1 MNENVVELAIR
12 HPPDNTVVV
21 APPQL
26 AVTVRSAALHLL
38 VVLNS
43 CSEMVAL
50 PAGPVAPVGPAG
62 PVAPVAPVFP
72 CGPGTVLSAPVGPT
86 GP

>member
-1 MNENVVELAIR
+1 MR
-12 HPPDNTVVV
+12 HPPDSTVVV

-26 AVTVRSAALHLL
+26 AGTVRFGVLHLL

-43 CSEMVAL
+43 CSEIVAL

-62 PVAPVAPVFP
+62 PVGPATPWMP

-86 GP
+86 GPWIP